1 MNGKLN
7 GWLPHIIQLVT
18 TILGLWLLLNK
29 VPTKGDITNALVPV
43 QTSIAMLTGKVNA
56 LETHIARIEPVK
68 PLK

>member
-7 GWLPHIIQLVT
+7 GWLPHIVQLVT

-43 QTSIAMLTGKVNA
+43 QTSISMLTNKVNA